1 MKHTNVK
8 NLLAILF
15 VALLGTGVVS
25 CKKEHADE
33 ETVKKEFFRLVRL
46 YYDNPK
52 ENLEIIEIES
62 PNATIKEESFISIY
76 SPKEIK
82 KLKKLLKENLAED
95 AEFVDGRAEDEQN
108 CFYAI
113 EKFEK
118 YDLDKIYE
126 YENILCKAFG
136 FNDDILNGWKYSVKY
151 RHKDSDPMDYKIL
164 YIVETESGAFV
175 EPDIFKDTS
184 LNNRA
189 LRNIEVKVESQN
201 PELTDYYYGF
211 QNAFSEAVNLC
222 EIYLNKYVNKH
233 EVITEPTYN

>member
-1 MKHTNVK
+1 MKKRNIK
-8 NLLAILF
+8 NLLPFLLVLF
-15 VALLGTGVVS
+15 LGIGIVS

-62 PNATIKEESFISIY
+62 PNATVKEETFISIY

-95 AEFVDGRAEDEQN
+95 AEFVEGRAEDEQN

-126 YENILCKAFG
+126 YDNIMSKTLG
-136 FNDDILNGWKYSVKY
+136 FNDDMLNGWMYSVKY

-164 YIVETESGAFV
+164 HIVETESGTFV
-175 EPDIFKDTS
+175 EPDIYKDVS
-184 LNNRA
+184 LNNRS
-189 LRNIEVKVESQN
+189 LREIEIKVESQN
-201 PELTDYYYGF
+201 PELTDYYYDF
-211 QNAFSEAVNLC
+211 QNAFYEAVNLC
-222 EIYLNKYVNKH
+222 EIYLNKYVNKY
-233 EVITEPTYN
+233 EVITEPAYN